1 MGILLRIGSYI
12 LHPLFIPI
20 IGWLLYIGIQ
30 PVQSWSI
37 IIQHTYKDMLL
48 FTLVIPA
55 LFWIYLKLRK
65 KISHWDVTNVKQRMI
80 PLLLYALCLIALL
93 AFGKLDYTIPLKA
106 FIYGT
111 LSSVLT
117 AWLLVFFKIKA
128 SLHQMATSALLIF
141 CICLSIYFKINLLLY
156 IAVLILANGWVA
168 SSRLYLKR
176 HSPTELLL
184 GFIIGAIPQFYLVS
198 YWL

>member
-1 MGILLRIGSYI
+1 
-12 LHPLFIPI
+12 
-20 IGWLLYIGIQ
+20 
-30 PVQSWSI
+30 
-37 IIQHTYKDMLL
+37 
-48 FTLVIPA
+48 
-55 LFWIYLKLRK
+55 
-65 KISHWDVTNVKQRMI
+65 MI

-156 IAVLILANGWVA
+156 IAVLILANGWVS

-176 HSPTELLL
+176 SEEHTSEL
-184 GFIIGAIPQFYLVS
+184 QSRSDLV
-198 YWL
+198 

>member
-1 MGILLRIGSYI
+1 
-12 LHPLFIPI
+12 
-20 IGWLLYIGIQ
+20 
-30 PVQSWSI
+30 
-37 IIQHTYKDMLL
+37 MLL

-65 KISHWDVTNVKQRMI
+65 KTSQWYITNLNHRII

-141 CICLSIYFKINLLLY
+141 CICLSTYFKINLLLY
-156 IAVLILANGWVA
+156 IAVFILANCCLE
-168 SSRLYLKR
+168 SSRLYLIR
-176 HSPTELLL
+176 HSPTHLFIC
-184 GFIIGAIPQFYLVS
+184 FII
-198 YWL
+198 